1 MRSPFYWLLG
11 LSLALM
17 LTIVPFIYYRWEYT
31 HSKRLRV
38 VTENKVYRSGQM
50 TASGFAEAVERYQI
64 RTIINLQDEFPDPDI
79 ALGYFDRKTIKESE
93 LCRQLGVRYVFL
105 GPDLI
110 SRKRIPHDRPPA
122 IDKFL
127 TLMDDRATY
136 PVLLH
141 CRLAP
146 PPTITSL
153 STSPSSNPAFATTRH
168 LLPQTRFETTSGI
181 SGFTINNGPWIF
193 IYRIS
198 DFDLLAEWTGHEG
211 GGNKECRKA
220 GRAHS

>member
-17 LTIVPFIYYRWEYT
+17 LTVVPFVYYRWEYT

-38 VTENKVYRSGQM
+38 VTEDKVYRSGQM

-110 SRKRIPHDRPPA
+110 SRKRVPHDRPPA

-127 TLMDDRATY
+127 TLMDDPATY

-141 CRLAP
+141 CRAGLHRTGVMVGVYRMEYEGWTHAQA
-146 PPTITSL
+146 IE
-153 STSPSSNPAFATTRH
+153 TRWLGH
-168 LLPQTRFETTSGI
+168 VSRQDA
-181 SGFTINNGPWIF
+181 
-193 IYRIS
+193 RI
-198 DFDLLAEWTGHEG
+198 
-211 GGNKECRKA
+211 
-220 GRAHS
+220 GRLQVVYLNQYKSVRDQKI